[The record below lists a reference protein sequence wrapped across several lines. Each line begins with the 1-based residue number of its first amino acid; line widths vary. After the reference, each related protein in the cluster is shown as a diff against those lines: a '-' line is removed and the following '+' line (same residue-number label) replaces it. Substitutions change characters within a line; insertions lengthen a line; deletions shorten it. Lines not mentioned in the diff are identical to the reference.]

1 MSDDGQ
7 VSRRRDARRNHA
19 ALVTAAEVE
28 FATEGPDVPLDAV
41 VRRAGVGRGTLYR
54 HFTGRIDLAAAVYE
68 RHIGEH
74 EAYAVEHRDE
84 PDLLYYLLD
93 RMTGVQARTRGVMLV
108 LAREPEGEAQI
119 ERLVDRLRVLL
130 EAALERAREAGLVSP
145 SVTVEDLLLVLA
157 MVEGALVGAP
167 LDDAPA
173 IAKRVVDL
181 VTPALRTGPGL
192 GTTPAPAPHLAPA

>member
-19 ALVTAAEVE
+19 ALVAAAEVE

-54 HFTGRIDLAAAVYE
+54 HFTGRVDLASAVYE
-68 RHIGEH
+68 KHITEH
-74 EAYAVEHRDE
+74 EAYAAEHGDE
-84 PDLLYYLLD
+84 PDLLFRLLE
-93 RMTGVQARTRGVMLV
+93 RLAGTQARTRGVMLV

-119 ERLVDRLRVLL
+119 ELLVSRLRVLF
-130 EAALERAREAGLVSP
+130 EAALERGRAAGLVSP
-145 SVTVEDLLLVLA
+145 AVTVPALLLVLA
-157 MVEGALVGAP
+157 MVEGSLIGAQ

-173 IAKRVVDL
+173 LARRVVEL
-181 VTPALRTGPGL
+181 VTPALRTGPATL
-192 GTTPAPAPHLAPA
+192 